1 MDWCWLIGK
10 RPKFIP
16 SVLVRLGRS
25 ERGRSGD
32 FFGCCHGP
40 ALGGD
45 AGGGQRGGL
54 LRGGVVRKAF
64 DDLDEVVLEIEVRGR
79 RQAGGAAVCRVCFSI
94 W

>member
-1 MDWCWLIGK
+1 MDLKNEEFIAGAIAAANEESIFRK

-32 FFGCCHGP
+32 FFGCCHVP

-45 AGGGQRGGL
+45 ADVG
-54 LRGGVVRKAF
+54 
-64 DDLDEVVLEIEVRGR
+64 
-79 RQAGGAAVCRVCFSI
+79 AGEAAGWSRAWFEHPGKDARLAVD